1 MQAIDNAHYTYVPSA
16 KLIDRSVDTPIGS
29 ALPPNALV
37 YVFQTRGKK
46 KKGRRPYLKARVISD
61 PAFGKEGDVAGDENE
76 GQDIDRRIEVVYP
89 KGSTYRVRRDE
100 LYPIFEKS
108 VDDPT
113 YIFGTRNGTRRDT
126 WHLAETGLLDKLVLV
141 CTETDAYRRLC
152 MLHVTRSDT
161 FLEIGCDYGI
171 CIGAVLK
178 SCAVAEPEPR
188 RERDEPYVPRKVE
201 ERILGID
208 ISAESIDIARKSHEG
223 FCFDVIDAL
232 SMQGL
237 EDIKNLADKTLGGP
251 PTVVA
256 IDINGVREVEA
267 VQKCIRN
274 AMTLGPRLI
283 IVKSRNLYP
292 LL

>member
-1 MQAIDNAHYTYVPSA
+1 M
-16 KLIDRSVDTPIGS
+16 
-29 ALPPNALV
+29 
-37 YVFQTRGKK
+37 
-46 KKGRRPYLKARVISD
+46 KARVVSD
-61 PAFGKEGDVAGDENE
+61 PAFGKEGSEGDEDIVK
-76 GQDIDRRIEVVYP
+76 DIDRRVEVIYP
-89 KGSTYRVRRDE
+89 RGSTYRVRRGE
-100 LYPIFEKS
+100 LYPIFEES

-113 YIFGTRNGTRRDT
+113 YIFGSDNGTSRDK
-126 WHLAETGLLDKLVLV
+126 WHLADTGLLDKLVLV
-141 CTETDAYRRLC
+141 CTETDAYRRLS

-188 RERDEPYVPRKVE
+188 RERDEQHVPRKVE
-201 ERILGID
+201 ERILGVD
-208 ISAESIDIARKSHEG
+208 ISEESIGIARKSHEG
-223 FCFDVIDAL
+223 FCFEVIDAL
-232 SMQGL
+232 SVQGM
-237 EDIKNLADKTLGGP
+237 EDLKNLCDETLGGP

-283 IVKSRNLYP
+283 IVKSRNLFP